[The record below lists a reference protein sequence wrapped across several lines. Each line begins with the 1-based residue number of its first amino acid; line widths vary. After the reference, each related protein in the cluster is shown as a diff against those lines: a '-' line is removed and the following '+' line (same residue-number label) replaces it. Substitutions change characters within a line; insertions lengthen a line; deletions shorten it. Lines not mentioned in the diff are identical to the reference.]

1 MAGRRKMIRAPAK
14 SAKYGAAYR
23 KGLANKAKMAR
34 QPFTER
40 VQSAILRAQ
49 ETKFKI
55 AAPYNY
61 NTGATLEAFTQFSTA
76 ITSTVEA
83 YSLIPPVNVGDDD
96 FERIGNV
103 IQPTSLTTK
112 IQCALGGTASTRVY
126 VDFWFLKSQNIKDGK
141 RTADLPIQKLM
152 NDGGGLNVP
161 YDGTSYTAMMP
172 INKSEFTVISHKR
185 IMLKKGNN
193 DNNTLYSG
201 GTNPA
206 IESSPS
212 FKSFSVKIPLPKR
225 LTYEQKGDNI
235 PSNVFPFLVIGFYA
249 ADQFGDTALTPALP
263 LYVQAQSHLFYKDA

>member
-61 NTGATLEAFTQFSTA
+61 NTGATLETFTQFSTA

-201 GTNPA
+201 GGNPA

>member
-1 MAGRRKMIRAPAK
+1 MPPKRRMVRPGVPRKTTAYYAK
-14 SAKYGAAYR
+14 KNRS
-23 KGLANKAKMAR
+23 KMAR
-34 QPFTER
+34 VPFNQR
-40 VQSAILRAQ
+40 VTSAIARAQ

-55 AAPYNY
+55 GAPYNY
-61 NTGATLEAFTQFSTA
+61 NSGATLETFTQFSTA
-76 ITSTVEA
+76 ITSTAEV

-112 IQCALGGTASTRVY
+112 IQCALGGTQSTRVY
-126 VDFWFLKSQNIKDGK
+126 VDFWFLTSKNIKDGK
-141 RTADLPIQKLM
+141 NTAGIPIQKLM

-172 INKSEFTVISHKR
+172 LNKSEFTLISHKR

-201 GTNPA
+201 GNNPA

-212 FKSFSVKIPLPKR
+212 FQSFSVKINLPKR
-225 LTYEQKGDNI
+225 LTYEQKGDNV

-249 ADQFGDTALTPALP
+249 ADQFGDTALTPSLP
-263 LYVQAQSHLFYKDA
+263 LYVQAQSHLYYKDA